1 MQFERRTFIHKYRR
15 VTFLQTGQKGV
26 FTILTFTTSS
36 HGEVLYLT
44 DRDADVEELTEEE
57 AESILIELVVNMLQI
72 IFQ

>member
-1 MQFERRTFIHKYRR
+1 MNVEHSFTNTGESL
-15 VTFLQTGQKGV
+15 FLQTGQKGV
-26 FTILTFTTSS
+26 FTILTFTTYS

>member
-1 MQFERRTFIHKYRR
+1 MNVEHSFTNTGESL
-15 VTFLQTGQKGV
+15 FLQTEQKGV